1 MYLTERHII
10 KEQDP
15 LHKELDHM
23 CFLTKNLY
31 NKGLYLVRQHYFD
44 TKEYLDYYKLHKK
57 LTTSKD
63 CDYYATNTTRVSNE
77 TLKLLDENFKSF
89 YALLKKKKSGD
100 YDKPVKI
107 PKYLDKDG
115 RFIATFNKEAI
126 SKKYLKE
133 GIIKLSSITNT
144 IITKKATVDNIVEVR
159 VLPRKNHH
167 IVEVV
172 YKEEEKP
179 LLDNNER
186 YASIDLGV
194 NNLATV
200 SSNVTKPIIIN
211 GKPLKSINQRWN
223 KQKAKLQSLLKG
235 NKKSSKQI
243 QLITKKRNNRI
254 NTYLHKSSREIVN
267 FLVSNKI
274 NTLVIGYNKEWKQNI
289 NLGKRNNQSFVGI
302 PFYTFIKQIEYKCKL
317 EGINVILTEESYTSK
332 CSFIDNEPLE
342 KKDTY
347 LGKRIKRGLFKSKE
361 GKLINADLNG
371 SLNILKKVIGEFQ
384 YPIEAC
390 CPPLLITPSL

>member
-1 MYLTERHII
+1 MNRILI
-10 KEQDP
+10 D
-15 LHKELDHM
+15 
-23 CFLTKNLY
+23 
-31 NKGLYLVRQHYFD
+31 NKDV
-44 TKEYLDYYKLHKK
+44 
-57 LTTSKD
+57 
-63 CDYYATNTTRVSNE
+63 DYYATNTTKVSNE
-77 TLKLLDENFKSF
+77 TLRLLDRNFKAF
-89 YALLKKKKSGD
+89 FALLKKKKSGS

-107 PKYLDKDG
+107 PKYLEKEG
-115 RFIATFNKEAI
+115 RYIAIFNKEAI
-126 SKKYLKE
+126 SRRYLKE
-133 GIIKLSSITNT
+133 GIVKLSSISNT
-144 IITKKATVDNIVEVR
+144 INTKKATIDNIVEVR

-172 YKEEEKP
+172 YKEEEKT

-186 YASIDLGV
+186 YASIDLGL

-200 SSNVTKPIIIN
+200 SSNVTKPFIIN
-211 GKPLKSINQRWN
+211 GRPLKSINQRWN

-243 QLITKKRNNRI
+243 QLITNKRNNRI
-254 NTYLHKSSREIVN
+254 NTYLHKSSRKIVN
-267 FLVSNKI
+267 FLVSNNI
-274 NTLVIGYNKEWKQNI
+274 NTLVIGYNKEWKQDINI
-289 NLGKRNNQSFVGI
+289 GKRNNQAFVGI
-302 PFYTFIKQIEYKCKL
+302 PFYTFIKQLEYKCKL

-347 LGKRIKRGLFKSKE
+347 LGKRIKRGLFRSKE

-384 YPIEAC
+384 YPIEVC
-390 CPPLLITPSL
+390 CSPLLITPSL